1 MEENVVE
8 SDYQNIQYFI
18 SEAKWDHRPLQ
29 KEIARDTYDCLRT
42 LNQPIGLLIDESG
55 FRKKGKMSV
64 GVMRQWLGS
73 IGKID
78 NGQVGVFA
86 ALGADRFAV
95 PIMEQLFIPEA
106 WADDEKRCQ
115 KAKIPPEEIRHRTK
129 VKIAQDMIEEI
140 DDLGIGY
147 DFVAVDALYGQ
158 ARAFMSALDDNEK
171 TFVGDIKKSYKV
183 YLEDPKPYLPEH
195 KPNTRGRK
203 PTLLKTDSKGI
214 SVSKIAKALTKDD
227 WEDIEVRH
235 STQGMLNVKL
245 YRQSVWV
252 WDNKMKSARKW
263 LLLIRKDVSEHEKT
277 TYSYSL
283 CNLPLETSSQV
294 LAEYNCARF
303 WIEQSFRNGKQEA
316 GMKDYQVRS
325 WNGWHHHMTMVM
337 LLMLFMMKTQIQ
349 LKSEVPLLTYRD
361 LIELLNALLPAKY
374 NGIIGAI
381 LKMQERHRK
390 RLKDIIARYK
400 RKGQS
405 PPLELIE
412 AML

>member
-1 MEENVVE
+1 M
-8 SDYQNIQYFI
+8 
-18 SEAKWDHRPLQ
+18 
-29 KEIARDTYDCLRT
+29 
-42 LNQPIGLLIDESG
+42 
-55 FRKKGKMSV
+55 
-64 GVMRQWLGS
+64 
-73 IGKID
+73 
-78 NGQVGVFA
+78 
-86 ALGADRFAV
+86 
-95 PIMEQLFIPEA
+95 
-106 WADDEKRCQ
+106 
-115 KAKIPPEEIRHRTK
+115 
-129 VKIAQDMIEEI
+129 
-140 DDLGIGY
+140 
-147 DFVAVDALYGQ
+147 
-158 ARAFMSALDDNEK
+158 
-171 TFVGDIKKSYKV
+171 IKKSYKV

-361 LIELLNALLPAKY
+361 LKELLNALLPAKY

-381 LKMQERHRK
+381 HKMQERTRK
-390 RLKDIIARYK
+390 RLKDIIGRYK
-400 RKGQS
+400 R
-405 PPLELIE
+405 
-412 AML
+412 

>member
-361 LIELLNALLPAKY
+361 LKELLNALLPAKY

>member
-1 MEENVVE
+1 
-8 SDYQNIQYFI
+8 
-18 SEAKWDHRPLQ
+18 
-29 KEIARDTYDCLRT
+29 
-42 LNQPIGLLIDESG
+42 
-55 FRKKGKMSV
+55 
-64 GVMRQWLGS
+64 
-73 IGKID
+73 
-78 NGQVGVFA
+78 
-86 ALGADRFAV
+86 
-95 PIMEQLFIPEA
+95 
-106 WADDEKRCQ
+106 
-115 KAKIPPEEIRHRTK
+115 
-129 VKIAQDMIEEI
+129 
-140 DDLGIGY
+140 
-147 DFVAVDALYGQ
+147 
-158 ARAFMSALDDNEK
+158 
-171 TFVGDIKKSYKV
+171 
-183 YLEDPKPYLPEH
+183 
-195 KPNTRGRK
+195 
-203 PTLLKTDSKGI
+203 
-214 SVSKIAKALTKDD
+214 
-227 WEDIEVRH
+227 
-235 STQGMLNVKL
+235 
-245 YRQSVWV
+245 
-252 WDNKMKSARKW
+252 MKSARKW

-361 LIELLNALLPAKY
+361 LKELLNALLPAKY

>member
-129 VKIAQDMIEEI
+129 VKIAQDIIEEI

-361 LIELLNALLPAKY
+361 LKELLNALLPAKY

>member
-337 LLMLFMMKTQIQ
+337 LLMLFMMKTQIEF
-349 LKSEVPLLTYRD
+349 KSEVPLLTY
-361 LIELLNALLPAKY
+361 IQSMAV
-374 NGIIGAI
+374 
-381 LKMQERHRK
+381 
-390 RLKDIIARYK
+390 
-400 RKGQS
+400 KG
-405 PPLELIE
+405 
-412 AML
+412 